1 VMALATPAWQVP
13 VLAKVFT
20 SAVATPTSRCEGAKM
35 PWKTNSSSG
44 FPLSVPWGRL
54 LPTMALAILTVVLGN
69 AVVDAWRASTAHATV
84 VTAPRNPSPLKLHA
98 WMGAEQMEISWDHDA
113 AAVKEADH
121 ATLEIL
127 DGEVTESVPFESKQ
141 LQDGVLVY
149 RPHTNDVSVR
159 MVVEGRTGEKIT
171 ESVRA
176 VRRP

>member
-1 VMALATPAWQVP
+1 MAL
-13 VLAKVFT
+13 
-20 SAVATPTSRCEGAKM
+20 PT
-35 PWKTNSSSG
+35 
-44 FPLSVPWGRL
+44 
-54 LPTMALAILTVVLGN
+54 LTVVLGY
-69 AVVDAWRASTAHATV
+69 AVVDAWRAATSHATV
-84 VTAPRNPSPLKLHA
+84 VTAPRNTRLLKLQA
-98 WMGAEQMEISWDHDA
+98 WMGAEQMEISWDHDSA
-113 AAVKEADH
+113 AIKEADH

-159 MVVEGRTGEKIT
+159 MEVERRTGEKIT